1 MEGRNPLPHP
11 FAMATGGVGPVIPP
25 TSYEVETAKRK
36 GTQTEAPSS
45 LRRAIYGPF
54 SASGGYGLLC
64 HLLRVF
70 GGTWGSVTSRTTGKA
85 RGKLQP
91 H

>member
-1 MEGRNPLPHP
+1 MLP
-11 FAMATGGVGPVIPP
+11 ATERLAAFIPP